1 MTAETLKPFI
11 TPTSAG
17 DGFPAMSTNATTA
30 QRRSRQLILIVLG
43 VIGLVLVAGIL
54 GLTIWQTTR
63 VTHLNRELKSLK
75 RVVDNLQQR
84 LGINYLEEFDEFQ
97 KEYENAL
104 IDYPKKQE
112 DLTDDDMTDDD
123 DDDDAMSPLD
133 DEDED
138 ANGDGTDV
146 DDDDYENSSFLDEDE
161 DGTDYEEY
169 TDMLNKLHSKM
180 TTEEASN
187 TTPTSD
193 ATEET
198 GADSSS
204 ASSDDN
210 VFDDFTSYNDSKKKQ
225 ERKSRSIAD
234 VRNEQQIVQVNHTTH
249 TGEKTS
255 DESVTKESSTLHH
268 RRRMLSRS
276 GRHRI
281 LPRKGESLISARSGD
296 LFAASS
302 SSKPAA
308 HFHLSS
314 RKPHHWPPSYNG
326 DMYIG
331 NAPEES
337 KRTWQGHFKVE
348 DGVLQVLEPGLYY
361 VYAQIC
367 YHNAHDQNG
376 FIVFQGH
383 KAFLQ
388 CLNTVPTNM
397 SQKVHTCHTSGLISL
412 EKDETIHLKDIHTDR
427 NAILRESNNRSY
439 FGIFKV

>member
-17 DGFPAMSTNATTA
+17 DGFPAMSTSAATA
-30 QRRSRQLILIVLG
+30 QRRTRQLVPIFLG
-43 VIGLVLVAGIL
+43 VIGLVLVTGIL

-63 VTHLNRELKSLK
+63 VTHLSKELRSLK

-84 LGINYLEEFDEFQ
+84 LGIDFLEEFDEFQ

-112 DLTDDDMTDDD
+112 DFTDDDDMTDDMTED
-123 DDDDAMSPLD
+123 EDEDAMNPLD
-133 DEDED
+133 DEDDMED
-138 ANGDGTDV
+138 GNVDGTDE
-146 DDDDYENSSFLDEDE
+146 DENYTDE
-161 DGTDYEEY
+161 DGTDYEDYNEMI
-169 TDMLNKLHSKM
+169 TKLNSKL
-180 TTEEASN
+180 TTEEAAA

-193 ATEET
+193 PTE
-198 GADSSS
+198 GGDSSS
-204 ASSDDN
+204 ASNDDN
-210 VFDDFTSYNDSKKKQ
+210 VFDDFTSYNDRKKKQ

-234 VRNEQQIVQVNHTTH
+234 VRNEQQIVQGNHTTH

-255 DESVTKESSTLHH
+255 DEPVAKESSPLHH
-268 RRRMLSRS
+268 RRKTLTRM

-314 RKPHHWPPSYNG
+314 RKPHNWPPSYNG

-337 KRTWQGHFKVE
+337 KRSWQGHFRVE

-367 YHNAHDQNG
+367 YHNSHDQNG

-397 SQKVHTCHTSGLISL
+397 SQKVHTCHTSGLINL
-412 EKDETIHLKDIHTDR
+412 DKDETIHLKDIHTDR

>member
-17 DGFPAMSTNATTA
+17 DGFPAMSTSAATA
-30 QRRSRQLILIVLG
+30 QRRTRQLIPIVLA
-43 VIGLVLVAGIL
+43 VIGLVLVTGIL
-54 GLTIWQTTR
+54 SLTIWQTMR
-63 VTHLNRELKSLK
+63 VSHLNRDLKSLR
-75 RVVDNLQQR
+75 RVVDSLQQR

-97 KEYENAL
+97 KEYENAF

-112 DLTDDDMTDDD
+112 ALTDADMNDDD
-123 DDDDAMSPLD
+123 DDDDVLSPIE
-133 DEDED
+133 DEDE
-138 ANGDGTDV
+138 NEDGTVDE
-146 DDDDYENSSFLDEDE
+146 DDDDENYSFMEE
-161 DGTDYEEY
+161 DGTDYEDY
-169 TDMLNKLHSKM
+169 TDMLNKLNSKL
-180 TTEEASN
+180 TTEEEEAA

-193 ATEET
+193 PTEET
-198 GADSSS
+198 AADGGDSSS
-204 ASSDDN
+204 ASNDDN
-210 VFDDFTSYNDSKKKQ
+210 VFDDFTSYNDRKKKQ
-225 ERKSRSIAD
+225 ERKSRSIAE
-234 VRNEQQIVQVNHTTH
+234 VRNEQQTVQGNQTTH
-249 TGEKTS
+249 TGEKKS
-255 DESVTKESSTLHH
+255 DEAVTKESSTLHH
-268 RRRMLSRS
+268 RRKMLSRS

-296 LFAASS
+296 LFAAVA
-302 SSKPAA
+302 SKPAA

-337 KRTWQGHFKVE
+337 KRSWQGHFKVE

-367 YHNAHDQNG
+367 YHNSHDQNG

-397 SQKVHTCHTSGLISL
+397 SQKVHTCHTSGLINL
-412 EKDETIHLKDIHTDR
+412 DKDETIHLKDIHTDR

>member
-11 TPTSAG
+11 TPTSAV
-17 DGFPAMSTNATTA
+17 DGFPAMSTSAATA
-30 QRRSRQLILIVLG
+30 QRRSRQLILIALG
-43 VIGLVLVAGIL
+43 VIGLVLLGGIL
-54 GLTIWQTTR
+54 ALTIWQTTR
-63 VTHLNRELKSLK
+63 VSHLNRELKSLK

-97 KEYENAL
+97 KEYENAF

-112 DLTDDDMTDDD
+112 DLTDDDDDDEGDAMNPLEDEDGDEDGIVEDDD
-123 DDDDAMSPLD
+123 DD
-133 DEDED
+133 
-138 ANGDGTDV
+138 
-146 DDDDYENSSFLDEDE
+146 ENYSFMEE
-161 DGTDYEEY
+161 DGTDYEDY
-169 TDMLNKLHSKM
+169 TEMLNKLNSKL
-180 TTEEASN
+180 TTEEAAA
-187 TTPTSD
+187 TTSPTSD
-193 ATEET
+193 PTEET
-198 GADSSS
+198 AADGENSSS
-204 ASSDDN
+204 ASNDDN
-210 VFDDFTSYNDSKKKQ
+210 VFEDFTSYNDRKKKH

-234 VRNEQQIVQVNHTTH
+234 VPNEQQTVQVNHTTH
-249 TGEKTS
+249 TGEKIS
-255 DESVTKESSTLHH
+255 DEAVTKESSTLHH

-296 LFAASS
+296 LFA
-302 SSKPAA
+302 SKPAA

-314 RKPHHWPPSYNG
+314 RKSHHWPPSYNG

-337 KRTWQGHFKVE
+337 KRSWQGHFRVE

-367 YHNAHDQNG
+367 YHNSHDQNG

-397 SQKVHTCHTSGLISL
+397 SQKVHTCHTSGLINL

>member
-11 TPTSAG
+11 TPTSGG
-17 DGFPAMSTNATTA
+17 DGFPAISTSAATA
-30 QRRSRQLILIVLG
+30 QRRTRQLIIIVLG
-43 VIGLVLVAGIL
+43 VIGLFLVAGIL

-97 KEYENAL
+97 KEYENAF
-104 IDYPKKQE
+104 IDYPKKQD

-123 DDDDAMSPLD
+123 DDDDMDANPLD

-138 ANGDGTDV
+138 GNEDNS
-146 DDDDYENSSFLDEDE
+146 DDDNYSFMEE
-161 DGTDYEEY
+161 DGTEYEDY
-169 TDMLNKLHSKM
+169 TDMLNKLNAKM
-180 TTEEASN
+180 TTEAEAA

-198 GADSSS
+198 AAEGGDSSS
-204 ASSDDN
+204 ASNDDN
-210 VFDDFTSYNDSKKKQ
+210 VFEDFTSYNDRKKKQ

-234 VRNEQQIVQVNHTTH
+234 VPNEQQTVQVNHTTH
-249 TGEKTS
+249 TAEKKS
-255 DESVTKESSTLHH
+255 EEAVNKESSPLHH
-268 RRRMLSRS
+268 RRRNLSRS

-281 LPRKGESLISARSGD
+281 LPRKGESLISARSDD
-296 LFAASS
+296 LVA
-302 SSKPAA
+302 SKPAA

-337 KRTWQGHFKVE
+337 KRSWQGHFRVE

-367 YHNAHDQNG
+367 YHNSHDQNG

-397 SQKVHTCHTSGLISL
+397 SQKVHTCHTSGLINL

-427 NAILRESNNRSY
+427 HAILRESNNRSY